1 MTIKVLYVAA
11 AVAYKLSPRQ
21 PTKQRAL
28 ILILSMAQ
36 EFLEPIR
43 SDFGV
48 SNDMHDIFMADEALQ
63 CSASTFHQL

>member
-1 MTIKVLYVAA
+1 MIIKILYVAA

-28 ILILSMAQ
+28 ILILSVAP

-43 SDFGV
+43 SHFGM
-48 SNDMHDIFMADEALQ
+48 SNGMHDILIADEVLQ
-63 CSASTFHQL
+63 CAASTFHRL